1 MKKSREF
8 NNILD
13 ECLETLLTK
22 GATIEQCLQRFPK
35 HADELKPLL
44 ETALAAN
51 KQVSAIQ
58 PSPDFRDR
66 ARYQFYSALQEMEH
80 KKSRAF
86 FSWGWQPRW
95 ATVVAIVLV
104 LFVAGGSTA
113 AAASG
118 SMPDDPLY
126 PVKLATEQ
134 VQLAFTFSSLGKA
147 ELYAKL
153 AEKRVDEIAFM
164 ASKNKPEQIERTA
177 QRLDTYLTKIAVLSS
192 PQEVTPGVA
201 MAPAVEEAPATEEE
215 LAPEEAPAVA
225 QAPLA
230 EQAPAA
236 QQVPAVEQ
244 APAAEQAPV
253 EEQPSVAEQAKAGK
267 EAEGKVDRRAKL
279 EETLENQAKN
289 NTDRLRA
296 LLETAPESAKPALEK
311 AIDVSETGYEKALK
325 SLGKKP

>member
-1 MKKSREF
+1 MRKSREF

-13 ECLETLLTK
+13 ECLESLLTK

-44 ETALAAN
+44 ETALAT
-51 KQVSAIQ
+51 KRVSAIQ

-66 ARYQFYSALQEMEH
+66 ARYQFYSALQEIGH
-80 KKSRAF
+80 RKSRAF

-95 ATVVAIVLV
+95 ATVVAIVLA

-134 VQLAFTFSSLGKA
+134 AQLAFTFSSLGKA

-153 AEKRVDEIAFM
+153 AERRVDEIALM

-192 PQEVTPGVA
+192 PQEVTYGVA
-201 MAPAVEEAPATEEE
+201 M
-215 LAPEEAPAVA
+215 
-225 QAPLA
+225 
-230 EQAPAA
+230 
-236 QQVPAVEQ
+236 
-244 APAAEQAPV
+244 APAAEQAPATEEAPA
-253 EEQPSVAEQAKAGK
+253 EEQAPLARQAKGGK
-267 EAEGKVDRRAKL
+267 ETHAKTDRRAKL
-279 EETLENQAKN
+279 KETVQSQAENNRA
-289 NTDRLRA
+289 RLRA
-296 LLETAPESAKPALEK
+296 LLETAPESAKSALQR
-311 AIDVSETGYEKALK
+311 AIDLSETGYEKAIEALEE
-325 SLGKKP
+325 